1 MKINFYKA
9 KKLFAANT
17 YVVSDGDICL
27 VIDPGDDTGD
37 FELFLKENNLK
48 PTTILLTHGHF
59 DHIRDL
65 ERLVKL
71 FNCDIYIEEEDEKM
85 LFSSKLNE
93 SLMFNKDVTFDDLKE
108 KVIVFRD
115 KEMLKFKDIE
125 INVIHTPFHTNGSS
139 CFYLSKN
146 KILFSGDTLFK
157 GDIGRTDLITSC
169 GNKTQESLSKLM
181 KLNDDIVVYPG
192 HDAFTSIGYERK
204 HNRNII

>member
-17 YVVSDGDICL
+17 YVVSDENVCV

-48 PTTILLTHGHF
+48 PTNILLTHGHF

-65 ERLVKL
+65 ERLVKA

-85 LFSSKLNE
+85 LYSSKLNE
-93 SLMFNKDVTFDDLKE
+93 SLMFNKDVTFNNIKD
-108 KVIVFRD
+108 KVIVFCD
-115 KEMLKFKDIE
+115 KEMLKFGDIE

-181 KLNDDIVVYPG
+181 KLSDDIVVYPG

-204 HNRNII
+204 HNRNIA